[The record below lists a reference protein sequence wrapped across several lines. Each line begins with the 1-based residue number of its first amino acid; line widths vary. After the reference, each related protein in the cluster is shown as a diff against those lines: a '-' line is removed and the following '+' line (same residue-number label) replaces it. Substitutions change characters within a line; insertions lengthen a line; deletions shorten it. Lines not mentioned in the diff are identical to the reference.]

1 MNLFERIQPAAPAG
15 FDYSG
20 LEPEL
25 VTKLREA
32 ERGIRAEKENVIAS
46 AARTGQAILSVRD
59 DLEHGRFLAW
69 LDANGLS
76 KSTAY
81 RFMDVAQRLGHELPT
96 VGSLP
101 LTVVAQLA
109 APSTPEPVRAD
120 VVSRLKAGEVIPPE
134 KVLSTVRDAR
144 EAEREARQLAKMSP
158 AERKA
163 AETKAKRSRVSRE
176 RRAVEADQEIESRR
190 AEDAERDAA
199 AIEAA
204 DMLRSCL

>member
-76 KSTAY
+76 KSVAY

-120 VVSRLKAGEVIPPE
+120 VVSRLKAGEVITPD
-134 KVLSTVRDAR
+134 KVLSTVREAR
-144 EAEREARQLAKMSP
+144 EAERKAK
-158 AERKA
+158 ADGRITYEQRKA
-163 AETKAKRSRVSRE
+163 AELKERRTKAYRGAT
-176 RRAVEADQEIESRR
+176 RRTN
-190 AEDAERDAA
+190 
-199 AIEAA
+199 
-204 DMLRSCL
+204 